1 MCPIKQTTNQSAE
14 RIHLGQWECE
24 KYIWNRGAN
33 MYAHVHGT
41 KEIAEKTA
49 NTKEPMISQSK
60 LDCVSISITY

>member
-1 MCPIKQTTNQSAE
+1 
-14 RIHLGQWECE
+14 
-24 KYIWNRGAN
+24 